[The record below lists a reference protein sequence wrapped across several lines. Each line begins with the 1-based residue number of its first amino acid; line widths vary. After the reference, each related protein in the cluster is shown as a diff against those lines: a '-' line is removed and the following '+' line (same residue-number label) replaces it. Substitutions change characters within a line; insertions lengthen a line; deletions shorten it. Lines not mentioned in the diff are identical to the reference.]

1 MHCIQFPYSFQIQ
14 YGTYNIIKLFKN
26 KICSIMNYKRIMT
39 SMIKFL
45 ILIIL
50 QLKTKIQLLL
60 QYNCK
65 K

>member
-1 MHCIQFPYSFQIQ
+1 
-14 YGTYNIIKLFKN
+14 
-26 KICSIMNYKRIMT
+26 MNYKRIMT